1 MHSTPPFTDTAP
13 IFHPVQPT
21 GPADCAKGWRAHLT
35 LQYGTAD
42 HKTVL
47 LRQRHS
53 GPLMVQ
59 KPFYP
64 EGPKICHTYL
74 IHPPGG
80 VVGGDM
86 LGIDLCMEKE
96 SHAVITTPAAG
107 KFYRSAGA
115 TAVQTNRLVVGAE
128 AALEWMP
135 QETIVYDQA
144 NARLHTVVQLETGA
158 KFIGWEMVCLGLPA
172 SRQPFVCGNLDQRF
186 EIWQADR
193 PVLLERL
200 QIHGRDPVLTS
211 NWGLAGLPVTGILI
225 ATSDNKDLLSELR
238 DATAGIDSEGV
249 FAVTSLNGLTVCR
262 FLGADIYAGFKFF
275 LRAWEVLRPAVTG
288 NTVCKPRIWET

>member
-1 MHSTPPFTDTAP
+1 MQSTKPFTDKAP
-13 IFHPVQPT
+13 IYHPAHT
-21 GPADCAKGWRAHLT
+21 TEPAVCDKGWRAHLA
-35 LQYGTAD
+35 LRYGTAD
-42 HKTVL
+42 HKTFL

-64 EGPKICHTYL
+64 EGPQVCHTYL

-80 VVGGDM
+80 VVGGDV
-86 LGIDLCMEKE
+86 LGIDLCMENG

-107 KFYRSAGA
+107 KFYRSAGG
-115 TAVQTNRLVVGAE
+115 TAEQTYRLVVANE

-135 QETIVYDQA
+135 QETILYDRA
-144 NARLHTVVQLETGA
+144 NARLRTVVQLEPGA

-172 SRQPFVCGNLDQRF
+172 SHKPFTSGDLDQRF
-186 EIWQADR
+186 EIREADR
-193 PVLLERL
+193 PLFLERL
-200 QIHGRDPVLTS
+200 QIDGQDPVLTS
-211 NWGLAGLPVTGILI
+211 NWGLHGFPVTGILI
-225 ATSDNKDLLSELR
+225 ATTGNNDLLSELR
-238 DATAGIDSEGV
+238 EATAKIDSKGM

-288 NTVCKPRIWET
+288 NTVCVPRIWAT